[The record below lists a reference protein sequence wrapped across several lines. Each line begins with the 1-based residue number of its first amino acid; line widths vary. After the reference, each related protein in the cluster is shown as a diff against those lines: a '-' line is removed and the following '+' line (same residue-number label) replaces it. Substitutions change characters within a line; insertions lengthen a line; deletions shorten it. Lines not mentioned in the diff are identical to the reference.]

1 MIGANCKLCNAMLLQ
16 QKKKTYCNL
25 KPTKFHYRY
34 LNSTKFHRSE
44 HHHFPKVPLICSSLS
59 ISTPQQGIS
68 ITCLLSTLPNLD
80 IDSTWFNMIQ
90 HDSTWFNKLLH
101 CWWTTP
107 GTTHYCQWKLISY
120 IEFFFARCL
129 WIFRWPPSPNTTLN
143 KQKKYK
149 TQEKIQMFFCSLP
162 PSR

>member
-1 MIGANCKLCNAMLLQ
+1 MFILLMTINMMSVWGFFRRVFFDLKKMISWSKKKKKTLSYPLQLIGANCKLCNAMLLQ
-16 QKKKTYCNL
+16 QKKTYCNL

-90 HDSTWFNKLLH
+90 HDSTNS
-101 CWWTTP
+101 CIVD
-107 GTTHYCQWKLISY
+107 G
-120 IEFFFARCL
+120 
-129 WIFRWPPSPNTTLN
+129 
-143 KQKKYK
+143 
-149 TQEKIQMFFCSLP
+149 LP
-162 PSR
+162 LEQRTIANENS